1 MTGAASRVPG
11 CLVVAA
17 CRDDERAR
25 ESPSQDGPAHG
36 ELTRALVRQFKALSP
51 AELTD
56 LRWGRIWRAVE
67 ADVRTANPRQSPWL
81 SGNFG
86 RRVFGFGGDEDG
98 DPGFAV
104 TVAGSQY
111 RLDVGSLAGV
121 TEDATIAVYGATP
134 PAFPPPGTVADRD
147 ARKGL
152 LKVTRAD
159 RATCEAVALTS
170 FELPEAPRGRLVA
183 AGQAA
188 RLRVAL
194 NPHDEALAALI
205 AGSPL
210 AEVVTGGPAD
220 LTLVRRADGAW
231 ALTDDVYGTG
241 EVAGEPVLAAVPA
254 DALAFATPLV
264 EHYAA
269 YITPLR
275 MARACRDLPSLL
287 RMWLLDC
294 NNARLDPAQAQ
305 SPDLPQIKA
314 GTRAPYEL
322 SVGDRLCIVVENAAS
337 ERLAVTLI
345 DCAASGKVLI
355 LGEKQ
360 MPAQSRHVFWLN
372 EVLAQAFVAGLP
384 ANREVGVDRL
394 AAIATTRTDV
404 SLRRLAV
411 GNSFDK
417 LLERLRERDGTRD
430 LGDGGGEMPAERWT
444 SALTALRITPRRN

>member
-1 MTGAASRVPG
+1 M
-11 CLVVAA
+11 
-17 CRDDERAR
+17 
-25 ESPSQDGPAHG
+25 
-36 ELTRALVRQFKALSP
+36 RQFNALST

-67 ADVRTANPRQSPWL
+67 AEVRTANPRQSPWL

-86 RRVFGFGGDEDG
+86 RRVFGFGGDEDS

-121 TEDATIAVYGATP
+121 TEGATIAVYGATP
-134 PAFPPPGTVADRD
+134 LSFPPLGSAADCD
-147 ARKGL
+147 ARKGV

-159 RATCEAVALTS
+159 RATCEAVAETS
-170 FELPEAPRGRLVA
+170 FELPEAPRGRLIA

-194 NPHDEALAALI
+194 NPHDEALAAII
-205 AGSPL
+205 AGSAL
-210 AEVVTGGPAD
+210 AEVVTSDPAD
-220 LTLVRRADGAW
+220 LTLVRRGNGDW
-231 ALTDDVYGTG
+231 SLTDDVHGTG

-254 DALAFATPLV
+254 DAPALATPLV

-269 YITPLR
+269 YIAPLR

-294 NNARLDPAQAQ
+294 NNAQLDPAQAQ
-305 SPDLPQIKA
+305 SPDLPQVKV

-322 SVGDRLCIVVENAAS
+322 TVGDRLCIVVENAAS
-337 ERLAVTLI
+337 ERLAVTLF

-372 EVLAQAFVAGLP
+372 EVLGQAFVAGLP
-384 ANREVGVDRL
+384 ANRDVGVDRL
-394 AAIATTRTDV
+394 VAIATTRTDV
-404 SLRRLAV
+404 SLRHLAL
-411 GNSFDK
+411 GTTFDE
-417 LLERLRERDGTRD
+417 LLKRLRERGGTRD